1 MQETRVRSLDQEDPL
16 EKEMAT
22 PSSILA
28 WDNSI
33 YKGDW
38 QATVHGVAKSQTQ
51 ISDSHS
57 LTLCSVFISF
67 QGILSIWLSLSNV
80 EAGKGFG
87 ENSFTDDED
96 IQRPREESS
105 SISWKTQ
112 AGEKDF

>member
-1 MQETRVRSLDQEDPL
+1 
-16 EKEMAT
+16 MAT

-38 QATVHGVAKSQTQ
+38 QATVHGVAKSQTH

-57 LTLCSVFISF
+57 LTLCSFFISF

-87 ENSFTDDED
+87 ENSFTDDEG
-96 IQRPREESS
+96 IQRPRGESS